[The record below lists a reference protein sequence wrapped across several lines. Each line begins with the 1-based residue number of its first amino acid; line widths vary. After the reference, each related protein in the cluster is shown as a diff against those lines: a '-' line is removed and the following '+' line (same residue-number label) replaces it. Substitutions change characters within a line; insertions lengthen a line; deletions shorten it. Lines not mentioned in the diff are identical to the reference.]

1 MDDGDGNLVPVHMTD
16 EYMEAVDW
24 FKKLYDDGLLA
35 KDWAI
40 RDGGTWKDDSYN
52 GKAGAY
58 MDCLDDVKKIWDYYV
73 DNEIPSVLN
82 DEEPASMAMVSG
94 ISKDGQNP
102 KTAAC
107 VSKNFFVI
115 TRAAQS
121 EAEVQACLEFLDKL
135 CGNDALM
142 LMNYGLEGINWEKN
156 SEGEVEKINVDDTV
170 ISKSYAG
177 LDQLNPYI
185 PNKQST
191 DYTFAEDERTKVQN
205 EKFEE
210 GARIAVYNPAL
221 GYLGNAPTYVAQGGN
236 LNLILSDARTQ
247 YIVGQIDREQLM
259 EQFDL
264 WYASGGEAVI
274 AEVNEQYH
282 ADRKQ

>member
-1 MDDGDGNLVPVHMTD
+1 
-16 EYMEAVDW
+16 ME
-24 FKKLYDDGLLA
+24 
-35 KDWAI
+35 
-40 RDGGTWKDDSYN
+40 
-52 GKAGAY
+52 
-58 MDCLDDVKKIWDYYV
+58 
-73 DNEIPSVLN
+73 
-82 DEEPASMAMVSG
+82 
-94 ISKDGQNP
+94 Q
-102 KTAAC
+102 
-107 VSKNFFVI
+107 
-115 TRAAQS
+115 
-121 EAEVQACLEFLDKL
+121 
-135 CGNDALM
+135 
-142 LMNYGLEGINWEKN
+142 
-156 SEGEVEKINVDDTV
+156 INVDDTV